1 MPPPSTDAFASN
13 IEEKIAVVR
22 TAMKKLGDYSDVEI
36 VISETGWVG
45 DPCES
50 GPKSQNFVKMQETY
64 MRSLLQ
70 QPRCSNN
77 LLYKA
82 KTVISQLQDQP
93 GKVGWGMHAGEA
105 EDMIREVAN
114 VEVR

>member
-50 GPKSQNFVKMQETY
+50 DPKPQNFVKMQETY

-77 LLYKA
+77 LLYMPKPSSSSCR
-82 KTVISQLQDQP
+82 ISR
-93 GKVGWGMHAGEA
+93 GRSAGVCTPA
-105 EDMIREVAN
+105 RL
-114 VEVR
+114 RT